1 MDIRTELER
10 KRRVLTAAIQS
21 GMDRTRGGAADRNEI
36 AKELTKDPYG
46 SASLI
51 HDDEIVADMMD
62 RRIRELQQV
71 NRALEELESGRY
83 GICQECEE
91 PIAKARL
98 KAMPFAT
105 RCVACQSA
113 QEGLRRAA

>member
-1 MDIRTELER
+1 MDIRNELER

-71 NRALEELESGRY
+71 NRALEELAVHLEADRGDLTALFRA
-83 GICQECEE
+83 EE
-91 PIAKARL
+91 IPCPADLQIHGGDAE
-98 KAMPFAT
+98 P
-105 RCVACQSA
+105 
-113 QEGLRRAA
+113 

>member
-1 MDIRTELER
+1 MDMKAELER
-10 KRRVLTAAIQS
+10 KRRMLMVAIQS

-62 RRIRELQQV
+62 RRIKELQAV
-71 NRALEELESGRY
+71 NRALEDIDAGRY

-91 PIAKARL
+91 PIANARL
-98 KAMPFAT
+98 KAMPFTT

-113 QEGLRRAA
+113 LEGLRRAA

>member
-1 MDIRTELER
+1 M
-10 KRRVLTAAIQS
+10 AAIQS

-62 RRIRELQQV
+62 RRIKELQAV
-71 NRALEELESGRY
+71 NRALEDIDAGRY

-98 KAMPFAT
+98 KAMPFTT

-113 QEGLRRAA
+113 LEGLRRAA